1 MSDDAYEVLSGRYE
15 LHRRLAAGGT
25 ADVFLARDQLLNRP
39 VAVKVLS
46 ATLSEDEEFVR
57 RLRREAQVVASLNH
71 QNIVGVFDQGEH
83 EGAPFIVME
92 YVDGKSLA
100 DIVRA
105 DGALGADRA
114 ASIAIDVAAALDAA
128 HRQGMVHMDVKP
140 GNVLITD
147 EGQVKL
153 ADFGIA
159 KALIGNGE
167 TDLTSDNGTVMGTA
181 TYISPEQ
188 ARGEKV
194 GPRSDVYSLAVVLYE
209 MMTGSP
215 PFTGESP
222 AEIARMHVEQAP
234 PKPRDEG
241 HDVAESLQA
250 ITLKAMAKDPAK
262 RYPTVRDFAAD
273 LKRYLGGA
281 HSLNSKKAAAA
292 AVTPPIVRPVT
303 GRSTPPE
310 VDENATQVIPAQ
322 SPPREQAL
330 ATTSAA
336 PVAQPQQQQVVTAPS
351 VPQDAVVQTAP
362 RQQQPQQQAPA
373 RSDDTW
379 KRNVLFFIALLVLL
393 VLLGFLFQ
401 ALIQAVR
408 PAPSDDLPTPDPG
421 ISDEENVTLQDY
433 FNFDQDQA
441 IALITSQGLE
451 PRVTAEQNAD
461 VGEGRVFRQNPV
473 AGAIVAPGTVVEIT
487 VSQADGQVAVPSLVS
502 LTREDAE
509 REIRILGFTPDVQ
522 EIDNDVFGAGEV
534 LSQIPLPGTNAERG
548 SVVSIEVSLGP
559 SERPIPSLA
568 GQEFN
573 NALTELFD
581 LGFRTTRVDES
592 DPEVE
597 EGLVIRTEPE
607 AGSLLRGDEIVTIF
621 VSSGLEQIAVPPVE
635 GLLVDSARQTLI
647 ALGFEVVEDRE
658 EVDNPDQVNTVVAQ
672 TPPANIEL
680 GEGGTVTIVIGI
692 EPAEDDTTT
701 TVPGDG
707 GGGDGTDTTTP
718 PPEDTTPPADTTP
731 PETTPPETTPP
742 ADDGGDA
749 GDGDAAQ

>member
-128 HRQGMVHMDVKP
+128 HRQGMVHLDVKP

-234 PKPRDEG
+234 PKPRDDG

-303 GRSTPPE
+303 CLLYT
-310 VDENATQVIPAQ
+310 
-322 SPPREQAL
+322 SPSPR
-330 ATTSAA
+330 
-336 PVAQPQQQQVVTAPS
+336 
-351 VPQDAVVQTAP
+351 D
-362 RQQQPQQQAPA
+362 
-373 RSDDTW
+373 
-379 KRNVLFFIALLVLL
+379 
-393 VLLGFLFQ
+393 
-401 ALIQAVR
+401 
-408 PAPSDDLPTPDPG
+408 
-421 ISDEENVTLQDY
+421 
-433 FNFDQDQA
+433 
-441 IALITSQGLE
+441 
-451 PRVTAEQNAD
+451 
-461 VGEGRVFRQNPV
+461 
-473 AGAIVAPGTVVEIT
+473 
-487 VSQADGQVAVPSLVS
+487 
-502 LTREDAE
+502 
-509 REIRILGFTPDVQ
+509 
-522 EIDNDVFGAGEV
+522 
-534 LSQIPLPGTNAERG
+534 RG
-548 SVVSIEVSLGP
+548 
-559 SERPIPSLA
+559 
-568 GQEFN
+568 
-573 NALTELFD
+573 
-581 LGFRTTRVDES
+581 
-592 DPEVE
+592 
-597 EGLVIRTEPE
+597 
-607 AGSLLRGDEIVTIF
+607 
-621 VSSGLEQIAVPPVE
+621 
-635 GLLVDSARQTLI
+635 
-647 ALGFEVVEDRE
+647 
-658 EVDNPDQVNTVVAQ
+658 
-672 TPPANIEL
+672 
-680 GEGGTVTIVIGI
+680 
-692 EPAEDDTTT
+692 
-701 TVPGDG
+701 
-707 GGGDGTDTTTP
+707 
-718 PPEDTTPPADTTP
+718 
-731 PETTPPETTPP
+731 
-742 ADDGGDA
+742 
-749 GDGDAAQ
+749 